1 MSKKSRLR
9 RPLNRQQDKRA
20 ETLIQSQQQR
30 LTYLL
35 ITVKVIELEKALISD
50 LENLKTVC

>member
-50 LENLKTVC
+50 LENLKTFC

>member
-1 MSKKSRLR
+1 MSKRSRLR

-50 LENLKTVC
+50 LENLKTFC

>member
-35 ITVKVIELEKALISD
+35 ITVKVIQLEKALISD
-50 LENLKTVC
+50 LENLKTFC